1 MSNNT
6 YTLDQLKKIEKIVV
20 KDNVQNIEK
29 IVFPNDV
36 QIGAGSQLPSIL
48 NVGGE
53 IKGYIHKISDGT
65 SYLVA
70 GANINLATGSN
81 GSVTIAV
88 NDNIV
93 APAFSGSLTHL
104 NDGSSYLIAGSNITI
119 TTGSNGSITIESSGG
134 GGGGMTNFI
143 VQDPAG
149 NTTSITNGDTLNFV
163 NTANE
168 TTVSVSGDYVTIG
181 LAATAVSAGSY
192 TNADITVDAN
202 GRITAAANGSGGGG
216 SGDITSV
223 VAGNGLT
230 GGATT
235 GDATLNVGAGTG
247 IDVAADSISVDVSDF
262 MTNGVDNRVVTATG
276 TDAMNAESKLTF
288 DGNVLRVGTS
298 GTIFPENYF
307 KVNANTVIYRA
318 QDTVQTSKLLFT
330 WPGSAAL
337 GVGGSAH
344 GNPKSWLTAPFAGYV
359 QEAGLTLKSNSVTLN
374 GMTAI
379 ELKFHKNH
387 THGDLEFCV
396 HEFHSSSFS
405 RKAINID
412 GAGAHVWYQ
421 SQRVISG
428 ALGSGTESYLNFDEG
443 DILQVSHLRDGGV
456 NFDVTLQLILR
467 EGRTDT

>member
-1 MSNNT
+1 MSEQSKKS
-6 YTLDQLKKIEKIVV
+6 YTVDALNKMHQIIERDSQKNVKKVI
-20 KDNVQNIEK
+20 
-29 IVFPNDV
+29 FPNNV
-36 QIGAGSQLPSIL
+36 QIGAGSNLPSTL

-53 IKGYIHKISDGT
+53 IKGYINTLSDGT
-65 SYLVA
+65 PYLIA
-70 GANINLATGSN
+70 GTNVTLTTGSN
-81 GSVTIAV
+81 GSVAIAV
-88 NDNIV
+88 NDNITTS
-93 APAFSGSLTHL
+93 AFSGSLTHL
-104 NDGSSYLIAGSNITI
+104 NDGSSYLIAGTNVTI
-119 TTGSNGSITIESSGG
+119 TTGSNGSITIASTGGGG

-143 VQDPAG
+143 VEDPAG

-192 TNADITVDAN
+192 TNADLTIDAN
-202 GRITAAANGSGGGG
+202 GRITAAANGSG
-216 SGDITSV
+216 DISSV

-262 MTNGVDNRVVTATG
+262 MSNGIANRVITATG
-276 TDAMNAESKLTF
+276 TDAMEAHSKLSF
-288 DGNVLRVGTS
+288 DGDDLRVGLSTTS
-298 GTIFPENYF
+298 FPETYF
-307 KVNANTVIYRA
+307 KVNANTAIYRA

-330 WPGSAAL
+330 WPGSMAL
-337 GVGGSAH
+337 GVGGTAH

-359 QEAGLTLKSNSVTLN
+359 QYAALTLKSNSVTLN

-387 THGDLEFCV
+387 THGDLEFCE
-396 HEFHSSSFS
+396 HRFLSGSFT

-421 SQRVISG
+421 SKKVLSG
-428 ALGSGTESYLNFDEG
+428 TLGSGSETYLNFDEG

-456 NFDVTLQLILR
+456 NFDVTLQLVLR
-467 EGRTDT
+467 EGRTDA